1 MEFEELQKLFKK
13 IDIKDIEI
21 SDWIPDIKDVDLGDK
36 EPFDWEYFKEYLD
49 SQKQLPTT
57 IYCHSLYLNHLA
69 NGRNPKGDNTVLS
82 LEKEKYND

>member
-1 MEFEELQKLFKK
+1 MEFEEWQKMFEN
-13 IDIKDIEI
+13 IDIKDIKI

-49 SQKQLPTT
+49 SQKQLPTI

-69 NGRNPKGDNTVLS
+69 NGENPKKENTVPS
-82 LEKEKYND
+82 SNKHTKK